1 MLNPGQTVGG
11 DPVSSVLNDWP
22 IKRSA
27 VDMSNEPT
35 RRKLF
40 HVDIKQERIA
50 PVLCYF
56 VLSMI
61 VTEVYEIGFLVAAIW
76 CLLMFPLWWL
86 GWWLGKMLWERRRGG
101 G

>member
-1 MLNPGQTVGG
+1 
-11 DPVSSVLNDWP
+11 
-22 IKRSA
+22 
-27 VDMSNEPT
+27 MSNEPT

-40 HVDIKQERIA
+40 HVDIKQERVA

-76 CLLMFPLWWL
+76 CLLIFPL
-86 GWWLGKMLWERRRGG
+86 WWLGKMLWERMGGRG
-101 G
+101 